1 MSYNSRTKKKLT
13 VLFSFY
19 NEQDTINYTYN
30 KITSIF
36 KKNSFI
42 KNYELIFV
50 DDNSTDNSL
59 KLLKKIR
66 RKDKKVKIITFSR
79 RFGHMEGIMAG
90 LRNSTGDALV
100 YLDIDLQ
107 DPPELIPK
115 MFKYF
120 LEEKYDVV
128 FTTRTSRAGESLFKR
143 ALSSVGYYFLKRTTN
158 IDMQSN
164 SGDFRLISRK
174 VINHYTK
181 FNEINPF
188 YRFLI
193 DWIGFKRKQ
202 IFYAR
207 KPRKKGESKFPIGF
221 NVIKQF
227 FEISLIPFSDTLLIL
242 IFFVG
247 LIAFLTSVTI
257 GSVILV
263 KFFLGMNIP
272 GWTALMTAILFF
284 GATTSFTLGV
294 MALYISSIFKEIKK
308 RPSYIIDKKIG
319 F

>member
-36 KKNSFI
+36 KKNSII

-143 ALSSVGYYFLKRTTN
+143 ALSSVGYYFLK
-158 IDMQSN
+158 
-164 SGDFRLISRK
+164 K
-174 VINHYTK
+174 NH
-181 FNEINPF
+181 
-188 YRFLI
+188 
-193 DWIGFKRKQ
+193 
-202 IFYAR
+202 
-207 KPRKKGESKFPIGF
+207 
-221 NVIKQF
+221 
-227 FEISLIPFSDTLLIL
+227 
-242 IFFVG
+242 
-247 LIAFLTSVTI
+247 
-257 GSVILV
+257 
-263 KFFLGMNIP
+263 
-272 GWTALMTAILFF
+272 
-284 GATTSFTLGV
+284 
-294 MALYISSIFKEIKK
+294 
-308 RPSYIIDKKIG
+308 
-319 F
+319 